1 MFRLPPPYLWTP
13 LSPQRVKGCSPLTIP
28 KRKSK
33 PKNASRF
40 AKRIFLC
47 FSHLRLR
54 RRFHLSAELHALQER
69 NTSCE
74 AANRRNEKKVQQR
87 RPPPA
92 ADAGRSCWGRGQQDT
107 SAAQGTKWTLGTAT
121 RLSAAASFFPFRPLL
136 RGLKGASSPF
146 LATATTA
153 ASGGNREELLGQRPA
168 GCERQRSRRWEP
180 QPVGSSASKSLVLFW
195 FSFGTQKRTLALMKE
210 RFDPRHKR
218 ATPPPFLFL
227 RSAALQQMSTTISN
241 NEV

>member
-1 MFRLPPPYLWTP
+1 MVAPLGQRQGGVFRFPPPYLWTP

-28 KRKSK
+28 MWKSK

-54 RRFHLSAELHALQER
+54 RRFHLSAGRDRQQRR

-74 AANRRNEKKVQQR
+74 AASRRNEKKAQQR

-92 ADAGRSCWGRGQQDT
+92 ADTGRSCWGRGQQDT

-121 RLSAAASFFPFRPLL
+121 RLSEAASFFPFRPLL

-146 LATATTA
+146 LVDPARRNRWCFSGSLLARKRELSPTATAICPAPQARSSTA
-153 ASGGNREELLGQRPA
+153 H
-168 GCERQRSRRWEP
+168 
-180 QPVGSSASKSLVLFW
+180 F
-195 FSFGTQKRTLALMKE
+195 
-210 RFDPRHKR
+210 
-218 ATPPPFLFL
+218 
-227 RSAALQQMSTTISN
+227 
-241 NEV
+241 